1 MTGTENQGTTETNM
15 RDAYIIGVGQTA
27 VGRHNDLSLR
37 VMAARAVEAAMHDA
51 GAESVEGLYVGNML
65 SGVLLNQQHLGAL
78 IADAAGLRGIDAAT
92 AEAACGSGGAAV
104 RWGVMAIASGQHDIV
119 AVCGVEKLTA
129 TDPRITTRGLAMA
142 ADYDEEA
149 SHGVSFVALNAMIM
163 RRYLYEYSLIPEDLA
178 YFPINAHHNGARNP
192 NAMFQKAVDMRTYRR
207 SPVVADPI
215 RVLDASPICDG
226 AAALIICSGDR
237 MAEIKAS
244 GRPFARVLASANAT
258 DSVAVHSRATPM
270 FLQASYLSSRR
281 AYAQAGLEPQDINFF
296 EAHDAFSVMAALS
309 LEACGF
315 AGPGKAY
322 EMAKEGE
329 ITTEGRLPMSTM
341 GGLKARGHPVGA
353 TGVYQV
359 VEAYLQL
366 TGRAGPNQVQN
377 AAIGMTQNIGGSGA
391 TVATHILQ
399 RMN

>member
-1 MTGTENQGTTETNM
+1 M
-15 RDAYIIGVGQTA
+15 RDVYIIGAGQTE
-27 VGRHNDLSLR
+27 VGRHSNLSLR
-37 VMAARAVEAAMHDA
+37 MLAARAVKAAMQDA

-104 RWGVMAIASGQHDIV
+104 RWGVMAVGSGQHDMV

-129 TDPRITTRGLAMA
+129 TDPRVTTRGLAMA
-142 ADYDEEA
+142 ADYENEA

-163 RRYLYEYSLIPEDLA
+163 RRYLYDYHLISEDLA

-192 NAMFQKAVDMRTYRR
+192 NAMFQKSVDMRTYRR

-226 AAALIICSGDR
+226 AAALILCSAER
-237 MAEIKAS
+237 IAEIKAS
-244 GRPFARVLASANAT
+244 GRPFVRVMASANAT
-258 DSVAVHSRATPM
+258 DSVAIHDRYTPM
-270 FLQASYLSSRR
+270 FLQASYLSSRQ
-281 AYAQAGLEPQDINFF
+281 AYEQAAITPQQVNFF

-315 AGPGKAY
+315 AEPGKAY

-329 ITTEGRLPMSTM
+329 ITIEGRLPMSTM

-366 TGRAGPNQVQN
+366 TGRAGANQVQN
-377 AAIGMTQNIGGSGA
+377 ARIGMTQNIGGSGA
-391 TVATHILQ
+391 TIATHLLE

>member
-163 RRYLYEYSLIPEDLA
+163 RRYLYE
-178 YFPINAHHNGARNP
+178 
-192 NAMFQKAVDMRTYRR
+192 
-207 SPVVADPI
+207 
-215 RVLDASPICDG
+215 
-226 AAALIICSGDR
+226 
-237 MAEIKAS
+237 
-244 GRPFARVLASANAT
+244 
-258 DSVAVHSRATPM
+258 
-270 FLQASYLSSRR
+270 
-281 AYAQAGLEPQDINFF
+281 
-296 EAHDAFSVMAALS
+296 
-309 LEACGF
+309 
-315 AGPGKAY
+315 
-322 EMAKEGE
+322 
-329 ITTEGRLPMSTM
+329 
-341 GGLKARGHPVGA
+341 
-353 TGVYQV
+353 
-359 VEAYLQL
+359 
-366 TGRAGPNQVQN
+366 
-377 AAIGMTQNIGGSGA
+377 
-391 TVATHILQ
+391 
-399 RMN
+399 

>member
-1 MTGTENQGTTETNM
+1 M

-51 GAESVEGLYVGNML
+51 RAESVEGLYVGNML

>member
-1 MTGTENQGTTETNM
+1 M
-15 RDAYIIGVGQTA
+15 RDVYIIGVGQTE

-37 VMAARAVEAAMHDA
+37 ALAARAVKAALQDA
-51 GAESVEGLYVGNML
+51 GADSVQGLYVGNML

-92 AEAACGSGGAAV
+92 AEAACGSGGAAM
-104 RWGVMAIASGQHDIV
+104 RWGVMAVGSGQHDMV

-142 ADYDEEA
+142 ADYENEA

-163 RRYLYEYSLIPEDLA
+163 RRYLHDYHLISEDLA

-226 AAALIICSGDR
+226 AAALILCSADR
-237 MAEIKAS
+237 IEEIKAS
-244 GRPFARVLASANAT
+244 GRPFVRVLASANAT
-258 DSVAVHSRATPM
+258 DSVAIHDRYTPM
-270 FLQASYLSSRR
+270 FLQASYLSSRQ
-281 AYAQAGLEPQDINFF
+281 AYEQAGITPQEINFF

-315 AGPGKAY
+315 AGPGKAH
-322 EMAKEGE
+322 EMAQEGE

-366 TGRAGPNQVQN
+366 TGRAGANQVQN
-377 AAIGMTQNIGGSGA
+377 ARIGMTQNIGGRGA
-391 TVATHILQ
+391 TIATHILE

>member
-1 MTGTENQGTTETNM
+1 M

-163 RRYLYEYSLIPEDLA
+163 RRYLYEYNLIPEDLA

>member
-1 MTGTENQGTTETNM
+1 M

-51 GAESVEGLYVGNML
+51 RAESVEGLYVGNML

-163 RRYLYEYSLIPEDLA
+163 RRYLYEYNLIPEDLA

>member
-1 MTGTENQGTTETNM
+1 M
-15 RDAYIIGVGQTA
+15 RDVYIIGAGQTE
-27 VGRHNDLSLR
+27 VGRHSNLSLR
-37 VMAARAVEAAMHDA
+37 MLAARAVKAAMQDA
-51 GAESVEGLYVGNML
+51 GAESVQGLYVGNML

-104 RWGVMAIASGQHDIV
+104 RWGVMAVGSGQHDMV

-129 TDPRITTRGLAMA
+129 TDPRVTTRGLAMA
-142 ADYDEEA
+142 ADYENEA

-163 RRYLYEYSLIPEDLA
+163 RRYLYDYHLISEDLA

-192 NAMFQKAVDMRTYRR
+192 NAMFQKSVDMRTYRR

-226 AAALIICSGDR
+226 AAALILCSADR
-237 MAEIKAS
+237 IAEIKAS
-244 GRPFARVLASANAT
+244 GRPFVRVMASANAT
-258 DSVAVHSRATPM
+258 DSVAIHDRYTPM
-270 FLQASYLSSRR
+270 FLQASYLSSRQ
-281 AYAQAGLEPQDINFF
+281 AYAQAAITPQEVNFF

-315 AGPGKAY
+315 AEPGKAY

-329 ITTEGRLPMSTM
+329 ITIEGRLPMSTM

-366 TGRAGPNQVQN
+366 TGRAGANQVQN
-377 AAIGMTQNIGGSGA
+377 ARIGMTQNIGGSGA
-391 TVATHILQ
+391 TIATHLLE

>member
-1 MTGTENQGTTETNM
+1 M
-15 RDAYIIGVGQTA
+15 RDVYIIGVGQTE
-27 VGRHNDLSLR
+27 VGRHSNLSLR
-37 VMAARAVEAAMHDA
+37 MLAARAVKAAMQDA
-51 GAESVEGLYVGNML
+51 GAESVQGLYVGNML

-104 RWGVMAIASGQHDIV
+104 RWGVMAVGSGQHDMV

-129 TDPRITTRGLAMA
+129 TDPRVTTRGLAMA
-142 ADYDEEA
+142 ADYENEA

-163 RRYLYEYSLIPEDLA
+163 RRYLYDYHLISEDLA

-192 NAMFQKAVDMRTYRR
+192 NAMFQKSVDMRTYRR

-226 AAALIICSGDR
+226 AAALILCSAER
-237 MAEIKAS
+237 IAEIKAS
-244 GRPFARVLASANAT
+244 GRPFVRVMASANAT
-258 DSVAVHSRATPM
+258 DSVAIHDRYTPM
-270 FLQASYLSSRR
+270 FLQASYLSSRQ
-281 AYAQAGLEPQDINFF
+281 AYEQAAITPQQVNFF

-315 AGPGKAY
+315 AEPGKAY

-329 ITTEGRLPMSTM
+329 ITIEGRLPMSTM

-366 TGRAGPNQVQN
+366 TGRAGANQVQN
-377 AAIGMTQNIGGSGA
+377 ARIGMTQNIGGSGA
-391 TVATHILQ
+391 TIATHLLE

>member
-1 MTGTENQGTTETNM
+1 M
-15 RDAYIIGVGQTA
+15 RDVYIIGVGQTE

-37 VMAARAVEAAMHDA
+37 ALAARAAKAALQDA
-51 GAESVEGLYVGNML
+51 GADSVQGLYVGNML

-92 AEAACGSGGAAV
+92 AEAACGSGGAAM
-104 RWGVMAIASGQHDIV
+104 RWGVMAVGSGQHDMV

-142 ADYDEEA
+142 ADYENEA

-163 RRYLYEYSLIPEDLA
+163 RRYLHDYHLISEDLA

-226 AAALIICSGDR
+226 AAALILCSADR
-237 MAEIKAS
+237 IEEIKAS
-244 GRPFARVLASANAT
+244 GRPFVRVMASANAT
-258 DSVAVHSRATPM
+258 DSVAIHDRYTPM
-270 FLQASYLSSRR
+270 FLQASYLSSRQ
-281 AYAQAGLEPQDINFF
+281 AYEQAGITPQEINFF

-315 AGPGKAY
+315 AGPGKAH
-322 EMAKEGE
+322 EMAQEGE
-329 ITTEGRLPMSTM
+329 ITIEGRLPMSTM

-366 TGRAGPNQVQN
+366 TGRAGANQVQN
-377 AAIGMTQNIGGSGA
+377 ARIGMTQNIGGSGA
-391 TVATHILQ
+391 TIATHILE
-399 RMN
+399 RLN

>member
-1 MTGTENQGTTETNM
+1 M

-163 RRYLYEYSLIPEDLA
+163 RRYLYEYNLIPEDLA

-244 GRPFARVLASANAT
+244 GRPFVRVLASANAT

-315 AGPGKAY
+315 AGPGKAH

>member
-1 MTGTENQGTTETNM
+1 M
-15 RDAYIIGVGQTA
+15 RDVYIIGAGQTE
-27 VGRHNDLSLR
+27 VGRHSNLSLR
-37 VMAARAVEAAMHDA
+37 MLAARAVKAAMQDA
-51 GAESVEGLYVGNML
+51 GAESVQGLYVGNML

-104 RWGVMAIASGQHDIV
+104 RWGVMAVGSGQHDMV

-129 TDPRITTRGLAMA
+129 TDPRVTTRGLAMA
-142 ADYDEEA
+142 ADYENEA

-163 RRYLYEYSLIPEDLA
+163 RRYLYDYHLISEDLA

-192 NAMFQKAVDMRTYRR
+192 NAMFQKSVDMRTYRR

-226 AAALIICSGDR
+226 AAALILCSADR
-237 MAEIKAS
+237 IAEIKAS
-244 GRPFARVLASANAT
+244 GRPFVRVMASANAT
-258 DSVAVHSRATPM
+258 DSVAIHDRYTPM
-270 FLQASYLSSRR
+270 FLQASYLSSRQ
-281 AYAQAGLEPQDINFF
+281 AYAQAAITPEEVNFF

-315 AGPGKAY
+315 AEPGKAY

-329 ITTEGRLPMSTM
+329 ITIEGRLPMSTM

-366 TGRAGPNQVQN
+366 TGRAGANQVQN
-377 AAIGMTQNIGGSGA
+377 ARIGMTQNIGGSGA
-391 TVATHILQ
+391 TIATHLLE